1 MIVLSEDSWK
11 KGDGIQL
18 NIYAEKLEVV
28 VNPVGPQDAYCS
40 LPLHSVLLK
49 VSSYNIVC
57 SLLPPQMFIKN
68 IFLVETGLLK

>member
-57 SLLPPQMFIKN
+57 SLLPPRCS
-68 IFLVETGLLK
+68 LKIYF